1 MHYNRGFTLIE
12 LMIVMAIFAL
22 ILSFGIPQ
30 YNTLVMNGRISSKTN
45 ELQGLLQLARSEAVT
60 NRVQTLVC
68 GSTDQTNCNTNNW
81 EQGVIAFRNR
91 DGNGIAAADELI
103 RVIPAATDAITIRGP
118 NGSLRYLTDGTMTG
132 SQTIRICDSRGVN
145 SSRQVFINTSGQSRT
160 HQGNYDDNDADTV
173 ADDGVC
179 P

>member
-1 MHYNRGFTLIE
+1 MQRNRGFTLIE
-12 LMIVMAIFAL
+12 LMIVIAIIAL
-22 ILSFGIPQ
+22 ILSVGIPQ
-30 YNTLVMNGRISSKTN
+30 YNDLVMNGRLSTQTN
-45 ELQGLLQLARSEAVT
+45 ELQGLLQLARSEAAT

-68 GSTDQTNCNTNNW
+68 GSTDQANCNTNNW

-91 DGNGIAAADELI
+91 DGNNVAAADELI
-103 RVIPAATDAITIRGP
+103 RVIPATTNGITIRGA

-132 SQTIRICDSRGVN
+132 VQIVRICDNRGVN
-145 SSRQVFINTSGQSRT
+145 NSRQIFINTSGQSRT

>member
-1 MHYNRGFTLIE
+1 MQYNRGFTLIE
-12 LMIVMAIFAL
+12 MMIVIAIIAL
-22 ILSFGIPQ
+22 IVSVGIPQ
-30 YNTLVMNGRISSKTN
+30 YNSVVMNGRLSTQAN
-45 ELQGLLQLARSEAVT
+45 ELQGLLQLARSEAAT

-68 GSTDQTNCNTNNW
+68 GSTDQANCNTNNW

-91 DGNGIAAADELI
+91 DGNNVAAADELI
-103 RVIPAATDAITIRGP
+103 RVLPATTNGITIRGA
-118 NGSLRYLTDGTMTG
+118 NGNLRYLTDGTMTG
-132 SQTIRICDSRGVN
+132 VQILRICDNRGVN
-145 SSRQVFINTSGQSRT
+145 NSRQIFINTSGQSRT

>member
-12 LMIVMAIFAL
+12 LMIVIAIFAL

-68 GSTDQTNCNTNNW
+68 GSTDQTNCN
-81 EQGVIAFRNR
+81 
-91 DGNGIAAADELI
+91 
-103 RVIPAATDAITIRGP
+103 
-118 NGSLRYLTDGTMTG
+118 
-132 SQTIRICDSRGVN
+132 RIS
-145 SSRQVFINTSGQSRT
+145 
-160 HQGNYDDNDADTV
+160 
-173 ADDGVC
+173 
-179 P
+179 